1 MFEHVGVSFR
11 VISWV
16 FGQTTS
22 DKTTV
27 VMQGMSMN
35 EEELYKVEAKIK
47 AFALSEDVDCISVPG
62 PRPDTHIAHT
72 KEWIE
77 ETHHQ

>member
-1 MFEHVGVSFR
+1 
-11 VISWV
+11 
-16 FGQTTS
+16 
-22 DKTTV
+22 
-27 VMQGMSMN
+27 MQGMSMN
-35 EEELYKVEAKIK
+35 EEELYKVEAQIK

-77 ETHHQ
+77 ETQHQ